1 MPKYGETPSADD
13 NYKEVYE
20 FMGIDPKQVGKPVS
34 NENPLEELK
43 IEDGNPK
50 EAKPKHKES
59 ELKDEDIETS
69 EGEDN
74 EEEDPELEGEEEE
87 EEKEEGEDPQE
98 GLEEK
103 SEKKN
108 DYVPVKS
115 LINEK
120 AKTRELKRRLA
131 ELEEKVLDQEDLES
145 QDIIYKDLVDEGMD
159 EGIARKMAMHTVRLA
174 AKNRKTDSYESN
186 IADELTDLAEDD
198 YFADALDY
206 KIPIIKKMREYK
218 KKGITISAEE
228 AYLTVV
234 GANKLRNKTK
244 VQERKKAAAKQL
256 SNKRSGHSQYKKV
269 APGDSSGPK
278 GQYKLDSDDMKALQE
293 LQKAQP
299 LAGWNKVKFYKMK
312 HSD

>member
-1 MPKYGETPSADD
+1 MSKKYGETPTADD

-34 NENPLEELK
+34 SENPLEELK

-50 EAKPKHKES
+50 EAQPKYKKS
-59 ELKDEDIETS
+59 ELKDEDIEL

-74 EEEDPELEGEEEE
+74 EESESEEEGEEEL
-87 EEKEEGEDPQE
+87 EEGEDS
-98 GLEEK
+98 LEEPEEEEPK
-103 SEKKN
+103 NKN

-131 ELEEKVLDQEDLES
+131 KLEEKVLDQEDIES
-145 QDIIYKDLVDEGMD
+145 QNTIYQDLVDEGMD
-159 EGIARKMAMHTVRLA
+159 EGMAKKLAVHTVRLA
-174 AKNRKTDSYESN
+174 AKNRKTDSYESS
-186 IADELTDLAEDD
+186 ITDELTDLSEDD

-206 KIPIIKKMREYK
+206 KIPIIKKMRDYR

-234 GANKLRNKTK
+234 GADKLKGKTK
-244 VQERKKAAAKQL
+244 VRERKKAAAKQL
-256 SNKRSGHSQYKKV
+256 ENKRSGRSQYKKV
-269 APGDSSGPK
+269 AAGDSSGPK
-278 GQYKLDSDDMKALQE
+278 SQYKLDSDDMKALQG

-299 LAGWNKVKFYKMK
+299 FAGWTKAKYYKMK
-312 HSD
+312 NSD